1 MKSVRVWA
9 CLCLVALLVPVPRVQ
24 AQDDSFA
31 SFLRGFDYEMREEMK
46 IDSRRNSDY
55 HSGDALRRA
64 MRTEP

>member
-31 SFLRGFDYEMREEMK
+31 SFLRGFAYEMREEMK
-46 IDSRRNSDY
+46 VQPSKQ
-55 HSGDALRRA
+55 
-64 MRTEP
+64 